1 MNKKL
6 LTAFM
11 MILLLGVSKTVFAER
26 AIPIYPEI
34 KVEYSKDIRS
44 GGEYSKNS
52 ISLFNAAPA
61 SETSTDN
68 DGYGREAIGKL
79 SNGEELQ
86 KIYDKLLSGIK
97 NFENEISID
106 TNLETYIDAET
117 DSDEA
122 AAREFIKKF
131 IKKIAN
137 SVTQAILSDNPDLF
151 WFGRYDSEY
160 YYAYKED
167 GISYMTLFSTDGI
180 KITNITF
187 YPNYNTDKEKVSEM
201 QAKMEAAAQKFIAQ
215 AKITSAMSD
224 YDKALALHDVVC
236 ANLDYDKTQSQEWI
250 HTAYGAFVNKLA
262 VCDGYSKAYQYLLS
276 KVGIKAH
283 MAVGNSRGEG
293 HAWNLVSLDNNWYY
307 TDVTWDDSENAIFHE
322 YFNITTALL
331 EKDHSLKED
340 ESSTENECGYS
351 MPNCEKTDYWYMNK
365 EEIYRVKSSEL
376 DSNKIEKMIRLNPH
390 ATVYFT
396 DDEMTEY
403 ARDAIDNKFNKYFQ
417 DIAGKLLKEGIPIKF
432 GNRLWNN
439 REYHFYFYNNNDKND
454 IIIDDANKS
463 KVYIN
468 TNECGNGVLMQL
480 FYSESNVLTRL
491 VTKPVLFE
499 SRDMFKI
506 DMSPADGFDDYK
518 YVKYLLW
525 RSGTMRPVCDIK
537 KAS

>member
-11 MILLLGVSKTVFAER
+11 MILLLAVSKTVFAER

-160 YYAYKED
+160 YYAYKEN
-167 GISYMTLFSTDGI
+167 GISYRTLFSTDGI
-180 KITNITF
+180 KITNIAF
-187 YPNYNTDKEKVSEM
+187 CPNYNTDKEKVSEM
-201 QAKMEAAAQKFIAQ
+201 QAEMEAAAQKFIAQ
-215 AKITSAMSD
+215 ANITADMSD
-224 YDKALALHDVVC
+224 YNKALALHDVVC
-236 ANLDYDKTQSQEWI
+236 ANLDYDQTQSQEWI
-250 HTAYGAFVNKLA
+250 HTAYGAFVKKLA
-262 VCDGYSKAYQYLLS
+262 VCDGYSKAYQYLLD

-307 TDVTWDDSENAIFHE
+307 TDVTWDDQESELFYA
-322 YFNITTALL
+322 YLNITTNQL
-331 EKDHSLKED
+331 KNDHYID
-340 ESSTENECGYS
+340 ESDYS
-351 MPNCEKTDYWYMNK
+351 MPDCTATDCNYFVVNKNKPWCINSNDDINDDFVQYLNKSVDDLYIRVYCLPEVFNAVDENVMKILSVKAQQLNDSGLSARMNR
-365 EEIYRVKSSEL
+365 YVSG
-376 DSNKIEKMIRLNPH
+376 
-390 ATVYFT
+390 
-396 DDEMTEY
+396 
-403 ARDAIDNKFNKYFQ
+403 
-417 DIAGKLLKEGIPIKF
+417 AG
-432 GNRLWNN
+432 N
-439 REYHFYFYNNNDKND
+439 EYHFALEWIKNWNVDKANGETSIEMQSLDNFLIIQACYNKDRVLIYQNVIDK
-454 IIIDDANKS
+454 K
-463 KVYIN
+463 
-468 TNECGNGVLMQL
+468 M
-480 FYSESNVLTRL
+480 
-491 VTKPVLFE
+491 
-499 SRDMFKI
+499 
-506 DMSPADGFDDYK
+506 DGTQKTIVFDQAIPDNIK
-518 YVKYLLW
+518 GDVKETKYLLW
-525 RSGTMRPVCDIK
+525 RSGTMHPVCDK
-537 KAS
+537 KVS

>member
-167 GISYMTLFSTDGI
+167 GISYRTLFSTDGI
-180 KITNITF
+180 KIENITF
-187 YPNYNTDKEKVSEM
+187 YPNYNTDKGKVSEM
-201 QAKMEAAAQKFIAQ
+201 QAEMEAAAKKFIAQ
-215 AKITSAMSD
+215 ANITADMSD
-224 YDKALALHDVVC
+224 YNKALALHDVVC
-236 ANLDYDKTQSQEWI
+236 ANLVYDQTQSQEWI
-250 HTAYGAFVNKLA
+250 HTAYGAFVKKLA
-262 VCDGYSKAYQYLLS
+262 VCDGYSKTYQYLLD

-307 TDVTWDDSENAIFHE
+307 TDVTWDDSEDELF
-322 YFNITTALL
+322 YVYLNITTDQL
-331 EKDHSLKED
+331 KTDHYID
-340 ESSTENECGYS
+340 ESDYS
-351 MPNCEKTDYWYMNK
+351 MPECTATACNYFVMNK
-365 EEIYRVKSSEL
+365 DEPWCINSNNDINDVFVNYLLSQVKDIGYIRVYCRSDLKNAVVEKYEEAIRKYIEEYLGKYANNGSTEIGCSYGWREAKAL
-376 DSNKIEKMIRLNPH
+376 D
-390 ATVYFT
+390 
-396 DDEMTEY
+396 
-403 ARDAIDNKFNKYFQ
+403 
-417 DIAGKLLKEGIPIKF
+417 
-432 GNRLWNN
+432 
-439 REYHFYFYNNNDKND
+439 EYHFRLGEWYTNIYKNNNGEMQFNGKLNSNVNF
-454 IIIDDANKS
+454 IQACYNKD
-463 KVYIN
+463 
-468 TNECGNGVLMQL
+468 GVLIYQNILYEKM
-480 FYSESNVLTRL
+480 
-491 VTKPVLFE
+491 
-499 SRDMFKI
+499 
-506 DMSPADGFDDYK
+506 DGISKAIVFDQGIPDNIK
-518 YVKYLLW
+518 AAVKETKYLLW

>member
-79 SNGEELQ
+79 SSGAELQ
-86 KIYDKLLSGIK
+86 EIYDKLLSGIK
-97 NFENEISID
+97 NFENKISIN
-106 TNLETYIDAET
+106 TNLETYIDAKAG
-117 DSDEA
+117 SDETA
-122 AAREFIKKF
+122 AGNF

-151 WFGRYDSEY
+151 WFGTYDSKY
-160 YYAYKED
+160 YHAYKKE
-167 GISYMTLFSTDGI
+167 ISYIYSSSTGSI

-187 YPNYNTDKEKVSEM
+187 WPNYNTDKENAPEM

-215 AKITSAMSD
+215 ANITADMSD
-224 YDKALALHDVVC
+224 YNKALALHDVVC
-236 ANLDYDKTQSQEWI
+236 ANLVYDQTQSQEWI
-250 HTAYGAFVNKLA
+250 HTAYGAFVKKLA
-262 VCDGYSKAYQYLLS
+262 VCDGYSKAYQYLLD

-293 HAWNLVSLDNNWYY
+293 HAWNLVSLDKNWYY

-331 EKDHSLKED
+331 KKDHSLKED

-396 DDEMTEY
+396 DDEMTKD